1 MSSVSRFAS
10 VVLGCAVVAFA
21 TAQPRLHAG
30 SAVVLD
36 ARNGRVLFELNA
48 DEPMPPASTTKIL
61 TALVVAAHT
70 KMDET
75 VFVPPDAVGIE
86 GSSFHLR
93 PAEAISVRDLLYAL
107 LLRSGNDVAHTLAVH
122 VAGSDGAF
130 AGLMNKEA
138 AMLGCT
144 SSRFMNP
151 HGLPAPG
158 HLTSARDLATIARA
172 LLDNPDLAEIVRS
185 QRHQVDRGKA
195 SKDTLLVNR
204 NVWLA
209 RDRSAIGVKTG
220 HTQEAGECFV
230 GAADRPQGR
239 IVTAILGSTDWL
251 EDQVALV
258 AYAYHSFHEEAVV
271 SPGEELARVHVK
283 NGTSNSVPVGVASE
297 YRAMVAEGER
307 WTLEPR
313 RSSVRAPVRQGDH
326 LGIGVLRSPEGFEV
340 KLPVVAIGTV
350 EESFLARYG
359 PLLAGALAGVAL
371 GLGLLALRARR
382 AA

>member
-1 MSSVSRFAS
+1 MSRFAL

-21 TAQPRLHAG
+21 TAQPQLHAG

-48 DEPMPPASTTKIL
+48 DEPLPPASTTKIL

-158 HLTSARDLATIARA
+158 HLTSARDLATIART
-172 LLDNPDLAEIVRS
+172 LLENPDLAEIVRS
-185 QRHQVDRGKA
+185 QRHQVNRGKA

-209 RDRSAIGVKTG
+209 RDRSAVGVKTG

-230 GAADRPQGR
+230 GAADRPQGQ
-239 IVTAILGSTDWL
+239 IVTALLGSTDWL
-251 EDQVALV
+251 RDQEALV
-258 AYAYHSFHEEAVV
+258 AYAYGTFHEAAVA
-271 SPGEELARVHVK
+271 SPGKELAQIRVE
-283 NGTSNSVPVGVASE
+283 NGASNLVPVGVASE

-340 KLPVVAIGTV
+340 KLPVVALGTV

-359 PLLAGALAGVAL
+359 SLLAGALAGAAV
-371 GLGLLALRARR
+371 GLGLLARRARR